1 MKVITTMKT
10 KASSVVTL
18 SLVASLVATAPSV
31 LAQLSPETK
40 FPLPEKL
47 PAGTTVKIDG
57 SKSME
62 AVNKGLEDGFKK
74 KFADTSLTTSYSD
87 SKQGIEAV
95 KKGKIDLAP
104 VGRLLTSEEKAKG
117 LGVKSL
123 GYEKIA
129 IVVGENS
136 PFANGNIT
144 LKQFAK
150 IYRGEIQDWS
160 KVGDPKDT
168 NKISGPIKVIDSPD
182 GSDTRQAFARY
193 SVFKNGVKTGSNVV
207 KLTEEGSEAI
217 ASKLGTDGISYVP
230 VSQLKTMKGVKAL
243 SLHKTQPDDPKYPF
257 SQPMAYVYNK
267 DKISEGAKAL
277 LGFTD
282 SPEGK
287 EALVASGLMT
297 SAAVA
302 AASASAAT
310 SASPSAI
317 NGTTSG
323 ANTVSPEAT
332 VDATTGNSGA
342 ATSGKDGGGLPWWLL
357 LFPLAGLAA
366 WALLGRKREVET
378 VTPAAPL
385 QLKDSVNTGS
395 SVVGETTTR
404 KDIGEVNVNLP
415 DSSAG
420 VVKNTNGDWLKGAGL
435 AGGAALASG
444 AAMASGLGKDSDKSG
459 SLSGDVTSELPQID
473 TSRSIDSFKDEVSD
487 IIPDVNISNPVTGIG
502 KTTGDVSKGVGL
514 AGGAALVGGAAVA
527 GGFLGKKD
535 SPEDQ
540 DHNEKDFPFGIEN
553 PLPGVKDRA
562 ADLLQDSKDIGGAA
576 WAGGAAVVG
585 GAAAGAGSLFGLNN
599 DSGQLEELSLEN
611 PEFASEISA
620 LNPNKINISSDL
632 PSGDLELLSG
642 DLNSEDLSQFS
653 LDMPTGDLG
662 ISASDPFDDSI
673 LSGGLDDFN
682 PLDILGDFKDKAVDT
697 MKGGGAAVVGGIAAA
712 GGIAAGAGQAAKS
725 FVGGEQPTPSGDME
739 GQITLVSP
747 NPAQAYVH
755 WDVPVKLKRQLRQQG
770 GKKLAVRMYDVTSL
784 DINQPLPIHF
794 QEFECDE
801 LAWDLHLPVPKA
813 DRQYLVEIGYV
824 TETNQWMILA
834 RSTPVWIRSSAG

>member
-18 SLVASLVATAPSV
+18 SLVAGLLATAPAV
-31 LAQLSPETK
+31 LAQPSSPETK

-57 SKSME
+57 SKSVE
-62 AVNKGLEDGFKK
+62 AINRGLEESFKK
-74 KFADTSLTTSYSD
+74 KFTDASLTSNYSS
-87 SKQGIEAV
+87 SKEGIEAV
-95 KKGKIDLAP
+95 KAGTVDLAP
-104 VGRLLTSEEKAKG
+104 IGRLLTKEEQAKG

-129 IVVGENS
+129 IIVGENS

-160 KVGDPKDT
+160 KVGDGQEAS
-168 NKISGPIKVIDSPD
+168 KISGPIKVIDSPD
-182 GSDTRQAFARY
+182 TSDTRQAFARY
-193 SVFKNGVKTGSNVV
+193 PVFKNGVRTGSNAV

-267 DKISEGAKAL
+267 DKIGEGAKAL

-282 SPEGK
+282 TTEGK

-297 SAAVA
+297 GAAIAPAPVTGDT
-302 AASASAAT
+302 AT
-310 SASPSAI
+310 SASPSASAI
-317 NGTTSG
+317 TGTTDGTNTASPVTGDATTSG
-323 ANTVSPEAT
+323 TAT
-332 VDATTGNSGA
+332 GETGDKA
-342 ATSGKDGGGLPWWLL
+342 GGFPWWWLL
-357 LFPLAGLAA
+357 LPLLGLGA
-366 WALLGRKREVET
+366 WALFGRKRERET

-385 QLKDSVNTGS
+385 QLKDSINTSGTG
-395 SVVGETTTR
+395 VVGTTTTR
-404 KDIGEVNVNLP
+404 REESNVTLP

-420 VVKNTNGDWLKGAGL
+420 VVKNNGDWLKGGAAV
-435 AGGAALASG
+435 AGGAAVV
-444 AAMASGLGKDSDKSG
+444 GLGKDSDKSG
-459 SLSGDVTSELPQID
+459 SLSGDITSELPQID
-473 TSRSIDSFKDEVSD
+473 TGGSIGGFKANIPD
-487 IIPDVNISNPVTGIG
+487 IDLPDVNVGNPVAGIG
-502 KTTGDVSKGVGL
+502 NATGDVIKGIGV
-514 AGGAALVGGAAVA
+514 AGGAAIAGGAAA
-527 GGFLGKKD
+527 ASGLFGKKD
-535 SPEDQ
+535 SPEDI
-540 DHNEKDFPFGIEN
+540 DDNERDFPFGIEN
-553 PLPGVKDRA
+553 PLPGIKDKA
-562 ADLLQDSKDIGGAA
+562 TDLLQDGKNAGGAA
-576 WAGGAAVVG
+576 WSGGAAAVG
-585 GAAAGAGSLFGLNN
+585 GAAAGTASLFGSNN

-620 LNPNKINISSDL
+620 LNPNKNNISADL

-642 DLNSEDLSQFS
+642 DLSQFN

-682 PLDILGDFKDKAVDT
+682 PLEAFGDLKDKAVDT
-697 MKGGGAAVVGGIAAA
+697 MKGGIAAA
-712 GGIAAGAGQAAKS
+712 GGMAVGAGQAAKS
-725 FVGGEQPTPSGDME
+725 FVTGDQPTPSGDME

-784 DINQPLPIHF
+784 DINQPLPIHY

-824 TETNQWMILA
+824 TDTNQWMLLA

>member
-18 SLVASLVATAPSV
+18 SLVAGLVATAPSV
-31 LAQLSPETK
+31 LAQSSPETK

-62 AVNKGLEDGFKK
+62 AVNKGLETSFKK
-74 KFADTSLTTSYSD
+74 RFTDASLSTSYSN

-95 KKGKIDLAP
+95 KEGKIDLAP
-104 VGRLLTSEEKAKG
+104 VGRLLTSEEKG
-117 LGVKSL
+117 QNLGVKSL

-129 IVVGENS
+129 IIVGENS

-160 KVGDPKDT
+160 KVGDPKDP

-182 GSDTRQAFARY
+182 SSDTRQAFARY
-193 SVFKNGVKTGSNVV
+193 PVFKGGVTTGSNVD
-207 KLTEEGSEAI
+207 KLTEEGSDAI
-217 ASKLGTDGISYVP
+217 AAKLGTDGISYVP

-267 DKISEGAKAL
+267 EKIGEGAKAL
-277 LGFTD
+277 LGFADTT
-282 SPEGK
+282 EGK

-297 SAAVA
+297 GAAVA
-302 AASASAAT
+302 TAATTGDAT
-310 SASPSAI
+310 SASPSASAI
-317 NGTTSG
+317 NGTTDG
-323 ANTVSPEAT
+323 TNTASPAT
-332 VDATTGNSGA
+332 GDATTASGTA
-342 ATSGKDGGGLPWWLL
+342 AGDSSGDQAGGFPWWWLL
-357 LFPLAGLAA
+357 LPLLGLGA
-366 WALLGRKREVET
+366 WALFGRKRERET
-378 VTPAAPL
+378 VVTPAAPL
-385 QLKDSVNTGS
+385 QLKDSVNTG
-395 SVVGETTTR
+395 VTTTR
-404 KDIGEVNVNLP
+404 REESNVILP

-420 VVKNTNGDWLKGAGL
+420 VVKNNGDWLKGAGL
-435 AGGAALASG
+435 AGGAAVVG
-444 AAMASGLGKDSDKSG
+444 GTIASGLGKDKDSDKSG
-459 SLSGDVTSELPQID
+459 SLSGDITSELPRIETGGSIGGFKASIPDID
-473 TSRSIDSFKDEVSD
+473 L
-487 IIPDVNISNPVTGIG
+487 PDVNVSKPVADIG
-502 KTTGDVSKGVGL
+502 NATGDVIKGIGL
-514 AGGAALVGGAAVA
+514 AGGAAIAGGAAMA
-527 GGFLGKKD
+527 SGFFDKKD
-535 SPEDQ
+535 SPEEIDNN
-540 DHNEKDFPFGIEN
+540 DRDFPFGIEN
-553 PLPGVKDRA
+553 PLPGIQDKA
-562 ADLLQDSKDIGGAA
+562 ADLLQDSKDAGGAA
-576 WAGGAAVVG
+576 WAGGAAAVG
-585 GAAAGAGSLFGLNN
+585 GAAAATGSLFGSNN

-620 LNPNKINISSDL
+620 LNPNRNNFSTDL

-642 DLNSEDLSQFS
+642 DLSGDLSQFN

-682 PLDILGDFKDKAVDT
+682 PLEALGDLKDKAVDT

-712 GGIAAGAGQAAKS
+712 GGMAVGAGQAAKS
-725 FVGGEQPTPSGDME
+725 FVAGDQPIPSGDME

-784 DINQPLPIHF
+784 DINQPLPIHY

-824 TETNQWMILA
+824 TDTNQWMLLA
-834 RSTPVWIRSSAG
+834 RSTPVWIRSSVG

>member
-18 SLVASLVATAPSV
+18 SLVAGLVATAPAV
-31 LAQLSPETK
+31 LAQLSSPETK
-40 FPLPEKL
+40 FPLPDKL
-47 PAGTTVKIDG
+47 EAGTTVKIDG

-62 AVNKGLEDGFKK
+62 AVNKGLETSFKK
-74 KFADTSLTTSYSD
+74 KFADASLTTSYSN

-95 KKGKIDLAP
+95 KEGKIDLAP
-104 VGRLLTSEEKAKG
+104 VGRLLTTAEQGQG

-129 IVVGENS
+129 IIVGENS

-160 KVGDPKDT
+160 KVGDPKDP
-168 NKISGPIKVIDSPD
+168 NKVSGPIKVIDSPD

-193 SVFKNGVKTGSNVV
+193 PVFKGGVTTGSNVV
-207 KLTEEGSEAI
+207 KLTEEGADAI
-217 ASKLGTDGISYVP
+217 AAKLGTDGIGYVP

-243 SLHKTQPDDPKYPF
+243 SLHKTQPDNPKYPF

-282 SPEGK
+282 STEGK
-287 EALVASGLMT
+287 EALAASGLMT
-297 SAAVA
+297 GASVA
-302 AASASAAT
+302 TASATGDAT
-310 SASPSAI
+310 SSASPSATSTDGT
-317 NGTTSG
+317 NTASPATGEATTTTSG
-323 ANTVSPEAT
+323 AVAG
-332 VDATTGNSGA
+332 DTG
-342 ATSGKDGGGLPWWLL
+342 TDKGGFPWWWLL
-357 LFPLAGLAA
+357 LPLLGLGA
-366 WALLGRKREVET
+366 WALFGRKRESET
-378 VTPAAPL
+378 VTSTAPL
-385 QLKDSVNTGS
+385 QLKDSVNTG
-395 SVVGETTTR
+395 VTTTR
-404 KDIGEVNVNLP
+404 RDESNVILP

-420 VVKNTNGDWLKGAGL
+420 VVKNNGDWLKGAGIAGAAV
-435 AGGAALASG
+435 AGGAI
-444 AAMASGLGKDSDKSG
+444 ASGLGKDSDKSG
-459 SLSGDVTSELPQID
+459 SLSGDITSELPRIETSGSIGGFKANIPDID
-473 TSRSIDSFKDEVSD
+473 L
-487 IIPDVNISNPVTGIG
+487 PDVNISKPLNDVGNA
-502 KTTGDVSKGVGL
+502 TGDVIKGIGL
-514 AGGAALVGGAAVA
+514 AGGAAIAGGAAMA
-527 GGFLGKKD
+527 TGFLGKKD
-535 SPEDQ
+535 SPEKID
-540 DHNEKDFPFGIEN
+540 DNNRDFPFGIEN
-553 PLPGVKDRA
+553 PLPGIKDKA
-562 ADLLQDSKDIGGAA
+562 SDLLQDGKDASGAA
-576 WAGGAAVVG
+576 WAGGTAA
-585 GAAAGAGSLFGLNN
+585 AGSLFGANN

-620 LNPNKINISSDL
+620 LNPNKNNFSADL

-642 DLNSEDLSQFS
+642 DLSGDLSQFN

-662 ISASDPFDDSI
+662 ISGSDPFDDSI

-682 PLDILGDFKDKAVDT
+682 PLEALGDFKDKAVDT

-712 GGIAAGAGQAAKS
+712 GGMAVGAGQAAKS
-725 FVGGEQPTPSGDME
+725 FVTGDQTTPSGDME

-770 GKKLAVRMYDVTSL
+770 GKKLAVRMYDVTDL
-784 DINQPLPIHF
+784 DINQPLPIHY

-801 LAWDLHLPVPKA
+801 LAWDLHLPVSKA

-824 TETNQWMILA
+824 TENNQWMLLA

>member
-18 SLVASLVATAPSV
+18 SLVAGLVATAPSV
-31 LAQLSPETK
+31 LAQLSSPETK
-40 FPLPEKL
+40 FPLPQKL

-62 AVNKGLEDGFKK
+62 AVNKGLETSFKK
-74 KFADTSLTTSYSD
+74 KFADASLATSYSN

-95 KKGKIDLAP
+95 KEGKIDLAP
-104 VGRLLTSEEKAKG
+104 VGRLLTTEEQGQG

-123 GYEKIA
+123 GFEKIA
-129 IVVGENS
+129 IIVGENS

-160 KVGDPKDT
+160 KVGDPKDP

-182 GSDTRQAFARY
+182 SSDTRQAFARY
-193 SVFKNGVKTGSNVV
+193 PVFKGGVTTGSNVV

-243 SLHKTQPDDPKYPF
+243 SLHKTQPDNPKYPF

-267 DKISEGAKAL
+267 DKIGEGAKAL

-282 SPEGK
+282 SAEGK

-297 SAAVA
+297 GAAVA
-302 AASASAAT
+302 IATANGDAT
-310 SASPSAI
+310 SASPSASAI
-317 NGTTSG
+317 DGTNTASPATS
-323 ANTVSPEAT
+323 
-332 VDATTGNSGA
+332 DATTTSSAVAADTTGENSGIP
-342 ATSGKDGGGLPWWLL
+342 SWLWWLL
-357 LFPLAGLAA
+357 LPLLGLGA
-366 WALLGRKREVET
+366 WALFGRKRERET
-378 VTPAAPL
+378 VTPTAPL
-385 QLKDSVNTGS
+385 QLKDSVNTG
-395 SVVGETTTR
+395 VTTTR
-404 KDIGEVNVNLP
+404 REESNVILP

-420 VVKNTNGDWLKGAGL
+420 VVKNNGDWLKGAGL
-435 AGGAALASG
+435 AGGAAVVG
-444 AAMASGLGKDSDKSG
+444 GTIASGLGKDKESDKSG
-459 SLSGDVTSELPQID
+459 SLSGDITSELPRID
-473 TSRSIDSFKDEVSD
+473 TGGSIGGFKAS
-487 IIPDVNISNPVTGIG
+487 IPDIDVPNVNVSKPVADIG
-502 KTTGDVSKGVGL
+502 NTTGDVIKGIGL
-514 AGGAALVGGAAVA
+514 AGGAAVA
-527 GGFLGKKD
+527 GGAAMASGIFGKKD
-535 SPEDQ
+535 SPDNI
-540 DHNEKDFPFGIEN
+540 DDNDRDFPFGIEN
-553 PLPGVKDRA
+553 PLPDIKDKA
-562 ADLLQDSKDIGGAA
+562 SDLLQDGKNAGGAA

-585 GAAAGAGSLFGLNN
+585 GAAAGAGSLFGSNN

-620 LNPNKINISSDL
+620 LNPNRNDISADL

-642 DLNSEDLSQFS
+642 DLNSGDLSGFG

-682 PLDILGDFKDKAVDT
+682 PLGTLGDLKDKAVDT
-697 MKGGGAAVVGGIAAA
+697 MQGGGAAVIGGIAAA
-712 GGIAAGAGQAAKS
+712 GGMAVGAGHAAKS
-725 FVGGEQPTPSGDME
+725 FVTGDQPTPSGDME

-784 DINQPLPIHF
+784 DINQPLPIHY

-824 TETNQWMILA
+824 TDNNQWMLLA
-834 RSTPVWIRSSAG
+834 RSTSVWIRSSAG